1 MSLRHLL
8 SRWFGER
15 ITLTVAPEEF
25 IVSVRDDE
33 FRERTVVRVHE
44 GKLTAIGE
52 QAHAPDAR
60 GTLVSLFEG
69 PRPTDYGWENE
80 ELCLMF
86 LRHLLGRVNQLFVFN
101 VIGPYTHVTVVGA
114 RRLRS
119 VLRGQE
125 QLTLIRLLD
134 RAVGG
139 IITFVDQDPAAG
151 DTAPAA

>member
-25 IVSVRDDE
+25 IIGVRGDE
-33 FRERTVVRVHE
+33 FRERTIVRVHE
-44 GKLTAIGE
+44 RKLTAVGE
-52 QAHAPDAR
+52 QAHAPGAT

-80 ELCLMF
+80 EPCLMF

-119 VLRGQE
+119 ALGGQE
-125 QLTLIRLLD
+125 RLILSRLLD

-139 IITFVDQDPAAG
+139 IITFVDEDTPWGATSPAA
-151 DTAPAA
+151 